1 MPKDIVE
8 KLQDYTDLVWTERA
22 NSSGTGGTYLKA
34 RTGSGTRMTYYKL
47 SRFNGVE
54 IDGHECANEI
64 IASRLMRILGIE
76 HLEYRLVHANVRI
89 GDAVYETWV
98 NASINFRRPRERK
111 QALGLFY
118 ELNRQPEESPYDFCV
133 RMGWEENIKQMML
146 VDYLIM
152 NRDRHESNIEVL
164 VAPDGSCR
172 LAPIFDN
179 GLSLLAPLAG
189 MDDTISSFD
198 PLKRVATMN
207 FIGSRDLEEN
217 LVSAMPIAVAGS
229 LGESDRN
236 LLLDGLD
243 AVLPQLYRDKIWDIV
258 WQRWCRYAQLRDHR

>member
-1 MPKDIVE
+1 MAKDIVK
-8 KLQDYTDLVWTERA
+8 KLQDYTDLVWSERV

-34 RTGSGTRMTYYKL
+34 RSGSGARMTYYKL

-54 IDGHECANEI
+54 IDGHECVNEI
-64 IASRLMRILGIE
+64 IASRLMRVLGIE
-76 HLEYRLVHANVRI
+76 HLEYRLIHANVRI
-89 GDAVYETWV
+89 GDTVFETWV
-98 NASINFRRPRERK
+98 NTSLNFRRPRERK

-118 ELNRQPEESPYDFCV
+118 ELHRQPDESPYDFCV
-133 RMGWEENIKQMML
+133 RMGWEASIKQMML

-164 VAPDGSCR
+164 VAPDGSYR

-189 MDDTISSFD
+189 MDDAIAGFD
-198 PLKRVATMN
+198 PLGHVATMN
-207 FIGSRDLEEN
+207 YIGSRDLEEN
-217 LVSAMPIAVAGS
+217 LVSAMPIEVPGS
-229 LGESDRN
+229 LSEGDRS
-236 LLLDGLD
+236 LLFEGLDGI
-243 AVLPQLYRDKIWDIV
+243 LPPLYLDKIWDII